1 MAARPDSG
9 ARRSLCGAEFSRLL
23 PLHTSRHPLYG
34 GCVVSSFRSKLLL
47 HGCCKRRRRA
57 PCEGLACL
65 VSLSP
70 PAALRL
76 LYGGCVASFTSA
88 SPPPPSRLPP
98 PPVRGLAAL
107 AQALLRDLDPPPLV
121 RGCADSA
128 PPQTRVT
135 RKDASRAD
143 TPLYDGTH
151 LGLVGT
157 LKQRDWNICQN
168 AASHGRGDLGP
179 FLAILRLAVRWRAD
193 PRDYGS

>member
-1 MAARPDSG
+1 M
-9 ARRSLCGAEFSRLL
+9 CGAEFSRLL

-57 PCEGLACL
+57 PCECLACL
-65 VSLSP
+65 VSLLP

-76 LYGGCVASFTSA
+76 LCGGCLVSFTSA
-88 SPPPPSRLPP
+88 SPPPSPSTSRRPCTGLCGTGSGASSGSRPAAP
-98 PPVRGLAAL
+98 CAGLRGLSPSSNSSDT
-107 AQALLRDLDPPPLV
+107 QR
-121 RGCADSA
+121 
-128 PPQTRVT
+128 

-168 AASHGRGDLGP
+168 AASHGRGDSGP

>member
-9 ARRSLCGAEFSRLL
+9 ARRPLCGAEFSRLL
-23 PLHTSRHPLYG
+23 PPLVRV
-34 GCVVSSFRSKLLL
+34 CVV
-47 HGCCKRRRRA
+47 
-57 PCEGLACL
+57 
-65 VSLSP
+65 
-70 PAALRL
+70 
-76 LYGGCVASFTSA
+76 SFTSA
-88 SPPPPSRLPP
+88 SSSPSPSHLPP

-107 AQALLRDLDPPPLV
+107 AQALPRDLDPPPLV
-121 RGCADSA
+121 RGCADSP

-135 RKDASRAD
+135 RKDASRVN
-143 TPLYDGTH
+143 TPLYNDSRP
-151 LGLVGT
+151 GLVAT